1 VSVPF
6 PRSRTAAAGLGAL
19 TLLALTGCDLPDVS
33 MSPSVTA
40 EAPSSAAAAPAAATT
55 AAAAPVEPSRPS
67 GDLDAG
73 SLTRSLEAGSRSVVV
88 DYWTDEDAT
97 TWSAAGTK
105 ALRIAAHVESGDE
118 DLSGSYGV
126 ERLMKVTRFAAT
138 LDDGRTRSVI
148 TEDRG
153 EFAIMPPYSYTTAL
167 TLPPSAPGTAE
178 LTLYVQFDL
187 LVETEPGS
195 EVFFRQTVLD
205 SLRLPL
211 TEEISQ

>member
-6 PRSRTAAAGLGAL
+6 PRSRTAAVGLGAL
-19 TLLALTGCDLPDVS
+19 SLLALTGCDLPDVS
-33 MSPSVTA
+33 MSPSVST
-40 EAPSSAAAAPAAATT
+40 EAASSAPAAPAAVTT
-55 AAAAPVEPSRPS
+55 AAAAAVEPSRPS
-67 GDLDAG
+67 GDLDSG

-88 DYWTDEDAT
+88 DYWTDDDAT
-97 TWSAAGTK
+97 TWTAADTK
-105 ALRIAAHVESGDE
+105 SVQISAHVESGDE
-118 DLSGSYGV
+118 DAAGTYGV
-126 ERLMKVTRFAAT
+126 QRLMKVTRFAAT
-138 LDDGRTRSVI
+138 LDDGRTRSVV

-167 TLPPSAPGTAE
+167 TLPPSPSATAE

-205 SLRLPL
+205 TLRLPL
-211 TEEISQ
+211 SEESSP